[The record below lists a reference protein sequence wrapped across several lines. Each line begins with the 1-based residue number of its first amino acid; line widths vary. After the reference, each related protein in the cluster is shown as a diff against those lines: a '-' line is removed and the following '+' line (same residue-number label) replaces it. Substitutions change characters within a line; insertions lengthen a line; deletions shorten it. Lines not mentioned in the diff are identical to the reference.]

1 MEEDPISMCNI
12 DVPQSHKTSEL
23 LYFVT
28 LKNCRRQLGLE
39 PAFHEL
45 ERSVAT
51 KTKNPVL
58 TFM

>member
-1 MEEDPISMCNI
+1 MPCRKDFHLEEDPISMCNI

-23 LYFVT
+23 IYFVT

-45 ERSVAT
+45 
-51 KTKNPVL
+51 
-58 TFM
+58 

>member
-1 MEEDPISMCNI
+1 MDKNVYIEMPCRKDFHLEEDPISMCNI

-23 LYFVT
+23 IYFVT

-45 ERSVAT
+45 
-51 KTKNPVL
+51 
-58 TFM
+58 